1 MGRLRVSYPPRPW
14 GVQQPMI
21 GSGLFSLGGHELR
34 CPALMLAAVLVT
46 FPDAGAAESHRSA

>member
-34 CPALMLAAVLVT
+34 YPRFHVSRCSGVIEEHWPRRVQ
-46 FPDAGAAESHRSA
+46 